1 MNIKNKKILVVHNR
15 YQSTGGEDI
24 AVDEEVKFLSKFYD
38 VRTLFFSNDL
48 NNIFTQI
55 KNLVLNKNLS
65 SQKIIENELKS
76 FKPDYCI
83 VHNTWFEASLSIFE
97 ALDKRDIKTFI
108 KLHNYRHECCS
119 SFLAKKHLAGQKTC
133 NACSFSKNRFQFFN
147 KYYPESYIKSF
158 LIIRYARK
166 YLKIL
171 KSNKVQ
177 IH

>member
-24 AVDEEVKFLSKFYD
+24 AVDEEVKFLSKFFD
-38 VRTLFFSNDL
+38 VRTLFFTNDL

-119 SFLAKKHLAGQKTC
+119 SFLAKKHLAGQKIC
-133 NACSFSKNRFQFFN
+133 NACSFQRIVFN
-147 KYYPESYIKSF
+147 F
-158 LIIRYARK
+158 LINIIQSH
-166 YLKIL
+166 IL
-171 KSNKVQ
+171 NLF
-177 IH
+177 